1 MGKCPKCGAGED
13 ASDSAFACGTWK
25 GPNGTLKVSGRC
37 LRRQLAAAEAAAKAD
52 AEMVRI
58 QPDQWRR
65 LVELIGMER
74 HANINPWPEID
85 AIIASVEVG
94 K

>member
-1 MGKCPKCGAGED
+1 MPDPTEFCPTLPAPYEALVRD
-13 ASDSAFACGTWK
+13 A
-25 GPNGTLKVSGRC
+25 
-37 LRRQLAAAEAAAKAD
+37 LRATDNAALTDAVWANHAAAEAAAKAD